1 MKAFLY
7 LIVIKHRSGG
17 STIGKTLIFR
27 FKIAEI
33 DGKSWVVGRS
43 ATGRKGEQSGTTFIL
58 LTALFCF
65 FDHRLVRIVILI

>member
-1 MKAFLY
+1 MKTFLY

-43 ATGRKGEQSGTTFIL
+43 ATGRKGEYRVRPS
-58 LTALFCF
+58 FC
-65 FDHRLVRIVILI
+65 